1 MEGRTRSRLSG
12 SKYLSSTLSL
22 ITSQSANLSDIEKS
36 KRGPSRFQSQTFLKY
51 LSGKTHPVPVRPVHR
66 IVRIAVIGH
75 VDRRC
80 GRGDYPGIGLGLG
93 RGTRANPCRVE
104 QRHAPADDSTGD
116 APYNARLEPAAVTSS
131 QSAVTRSQK
140 LLSGPAAK
148 AGRFL
153 FEREPKTYEH

>member
-1 MEGRTRSRLSG
+1 MSDGKLAKGAAGSQGDSRKEVHMSDYRDPNDPMYG
-12 SKYLSSTLSL
+12 S
-22 ITSQSANLSDIEKS
+22 
-36 KRGPSRFQSQTFLKY
+36 
-51 LSGKTHPVPVRPVHR
+51 HR
-66 IVRIAVIGH
+66 HLGM
-75 VDRRC
+75 DCRRC